1 MLLGWESL
9 APLDLTELSQACKRA
24 ENYQQHL
31 YGLQKKLK
39 RNQKRVET
47 QAEDLGKKATYIGD
61 LEDEIAHLMK
71 ESEVMMSK
79 MTLQA
84 EGRVE
89 DRKQLHSL
97 KAKLKNHG
105 IIPDDTRSLINDL
118 IAKDGVNPERVL
130 SVLNRMADHLRVPVE
145 GSVSDQSTK
154 RIVLEGGAAA
164 KMQVVQCIKN
174 AKGLTISGDGTTHK
188 NNNLESHHATTQF
201 FLGIQMAVNH
211 TSETQLE
218 GWVDLVDD
226 LYSIY
231 KHSSHCQSGEDARD
245 FWIAVTGMHTDHA
258 EDQKK
263 LFQLLQTWKQR
274 CECEKRG
281 EETILKSTPHELL
294 DILFK
299 VSQEAIINAGGMA
312 SWENISQNERKT
324 HHDEAF
330 RRFAFELGE
339 AEFAKLDDSQKKNID
354 LLIWAGCCM
363 YKEMNAFKGG
373 CTHMSRW
380 WEENGVSGPIKM
392 YNRDNAA
399 AADLAAGTAAA
410 KRAEDRT
417 QGGAIKVSSLAGA
430 QDTLRYFWDLEMGF
444 TLCFPNTSNTR
455 FQSHAEACAIII
467 TYLDLIL
474 QFLSYC
480 NVKHGCEDNATQH
493 EFAAIGVPYMRE
505 ICGPL
510 RSPLHEKVKS
520 HLHKIIADSDLLL
533 SQDMSYETGSL
544 DGKLWEMPEAIYA
557 LPHLSPLLT
566 WERFTSEFLA
576 GGAIDTATSEQ
587 IESAWMEST
596 NDLNEA
602 HIRPNMSLNYFNALQ
617 IYLKSLTSE
626 EHTALQKLVCDQD
639 SSGNN
644 HAIKHTMAQHMKDV
658 ASQNADKDCTRAARI
673 ARAEEAIDGC
683 DPYWT
688 SQALEEAY
696 KIQRGANGY
705 LTVAALDL
713 QLDWHIKNGKNGSGL
728 EIPKAKSGAKGR
740 GD

>member
-1 MLLGWESL
+1 MKTTIVDGPSL
-9 APLDLTELSQACKRA
+9 Q
-24 ENYQQHL
+24 
-31 YGLQKKLK
+31 
-39 RNQKRVET
+39 
-47 QAEDLGKKATYIGD
+47 
-61 LEDEIAHLMK
+61 
-71 ESEVMMSK
+71 
-79 MTLQA
+79 
-84 EGRVE
+84 
-89 DRKQLHSL
+89 
-97 KAKLKNHG
+97 LKNHG
-105 IIPDDTRSLINDL
+105 IIPDDTHSLINDL
-118 IAKDGVNPERVL
+118 IAKDGVNPEHVL
-130 SVLNRMADHLRVPVE
+130 SVLNRMANHLGVPVE

-188 NNNLESHHATTQF
+188 NNNLESHHATIIDENNHKTQF
-201 FLGIQMAVNH
+201 FLGIQMA
-211 TSETQLE
+211 LE
-218 GWVDLVDD
+218 GWVDL
-226 LYSIY
+226 Y
-231 KHSSHCQSGEDARD
+231 SSHCQSGENARD
-245 FWIAVTGMHTDHA
+245 FWITVTGMHTDHA

-312 SWENISQNERKT
+312 SWENLSQNERKT

-330 RRFAFELGE
+330 CRFAFELGE

-363 YKEMNAFKGG
+363 HKEMNAFKGG

-399 AADLAAGTAAA
+399 AADLGAGTAAA
-410 KRAEDRT
+410 KHAEDCT
-417 QGGAIKVSSLAGA
+417 QAGA
-430 QDTLRYFWDLEMGF
+430 VFRHKDQKRGQQDTLRYFWDLEMGF
-444 TLCFPNTSNTR
+444 TLCFPDTSNTC

-474 QFLSYC
+474 QFLSYR
-480 NVKHGCEDNATQH
+480 NVKYGYKDNATQH
-493 EFAAIGVPYMRE
+493 EFVVITIYYQAIGVPYIETNMLKL
-505 ICGPL
+505 G
-510 RSPLHEKVKS
+510 PLHEKCKP
-520 HLHKIIADSDLLL
+520 
-533 SQDMSYETGSL
+533 Q
-544 DGKLWEMPEAIYA
+544 
-557 LPHLSPLLT
+557 LPHLSSLLI

-576 GGAIDTATSEQ
+576 GG

-596 NDLNEA
+596 NDLNKTR
-602 HIRPNMSLNYFNALQ
+602 IWPNMSLNYFNALQ

-626 EHTALQKLVCDQD
+626 EHTALRKLVCDQD

-644 HAIKHTMAQHMKDV
+644 RAIKYTMAQHMKDV
-658 ASQNADKDCTRAARI
+658 ASQNADKDRTHAARI
-673 ARAEEAIDGC
+673 ACAEEAIDGC

-696 KIQRGANGY
+696 KIWCGANGY

-713 QLDWHIKNGKNGSGL
+713 QLDWHIKNSKNGSGL
-728 EIPKAKSGAKGR
+728 EILKAKSGAKGR
-740 GD
+740 GDRESRYRHLQVAIAKYKAAGNLAVEAEHAGAETGVESSQEEIIDVDVEGQDDSEDEFYSR

>member
-1 MLLGWESL
+1 MGRHSNVFRYSGATKRRSAQQKFQFGKINAAHHTCDETSAHVVGPMLSGQENLG
-9 APLDLTELSQACKRA
+9 PLDLTELSQARKRA
-24 ENYQQHL
+24 ENYQQRL

-39 RNQKRVET
+39 RSQKRVET

-97 KAKLKNHG
+97 KAKIKRVPNHIVNAMKTTIVDGPSLQLKNNG
-105 IIPDDTRSLINDL
+105 IIPDDTCSLINDL
-118 IAKDGVNPERVL
+118 IAEDGVNPERVL
-130 SVLNRMADHLRVPVE
+130 SVLNRMANHLGVPVE
-145 GSVSDQSTK
+145 GSVSDRSTK

-188 NNNLESHHATTQF
+188 NNNLESHHATVIDENNHKTQF

-231 KHSSHCQSGEDARD
+231 KHSPHCQSGEDARD
-245 FWIAVTGMHTDHA
+245 FWITVTGMHTDHA

-274 CECEKRG
+274 CEHEKRG

-312 SWENISQNERKT
+312 SWENLSQNQRKT

-330 RRFAFELGE
+330 CRFAFELGE
-339 AEFAKLDDSQKKNID
+339 AEFMKLDDSQKKNID

-363 YKEMNAFKGG
+363 HKEMNAFKGG

-380 WEENGVSGPIKM
+380 WEENGISGPIKM

-399 AADLAAGTAAA
+399 AADLGAGTAAA

-430 QDTLRYFWDLEMGF
+430 VFRHKDWKHGQQDTLRYFWDLEMGF
-444 TLCFPNTSNTR
+444 TLCFPDTSNTQ

-474 QFLSYC
+474 QFLSY
-480 NVKHGCEDNATQH
+480 V
-493 EFAAIGVPYMRE
+493 
-505 ICGPL
+505 
-510 RSPLHEKVKS
+510 
-520 HLHKIIADSDLLL
+520 
-533 SQDMSYETGSL
+533 
-544 DGKLWEMPEAIYA
+544 
-557 LPHLSPLLT
+557 
-566 WERFTSEFLA
+566 
-576 GGAIDTATSEQ
+576 EQ
-587 IESAWMEST
+587 
-596 NDLNEA
+596 N
-602 HIRPNMSLNYFNALQ
+602 
-617 IYLKSLTSE
+617 K
-626 EHTALQKLVCDQD
+626 
-639 SSGNN
+639 
-644 HAIKHTMAQHMKDV
+644 
-658 ASQNADKDCTRAARI
+658 AS
-673 ARAEEAIDGC
+673 
-683 DPYWT
+683 
-688 SQALEEAY
+688 
-696 KIQRGANGY
+696 
-705 LTVAALDL
+705 
-713 QLDWHIKNGKNGSGL
+713 
-728 EIPKAKSGAKGR
+728 
-740 GD
+740 